1 MQVEQEPHPKK
12 TRIKIG
18 LFGPRIPVNK
28 TSGYTYNGLIYPSED
43 KEGRKPI
50 SWPFKKMLRQIT
62 RKIEDIISFNNWIPL
77 PNLLTPSSISCN

>member
-28 TSGYTYNGLIYPSED
+28 TSGYTYNGLIYPSRD

-50 SWPFKKMLRQIT
+50 SWPFKKMLR
-62 RKIEDIISFNNWIPL
+62 
-77 PNLLTPSSISCN
+77 PNHQKNRRHNQFQ

>member
-50 SWPFKKMLRQIT
+50 SWPFKKNAKAKSPEKSKT
-62 RKIEDIISFNNWIPL
+62 
-77 PNLLTPSSISCN
+77 